1 MQLKDVMKKRVEVV
15 EPDTSLCEAARKM
28 STHNVTML
36 PVCDGRRVVGLL
48 TVRDLTIRATSQG
61 CDPRTGRVREVMM
74 LPAVYGREDQDISQ
88 AVDLMRRW
96 QLHRLPVL
104 DRQKRLVGVVS
115 LRDLCRENGSGT
127 RYKPASMESLFAP

>member
-1 MQLKDVMKKRVEVV
+1 MQLKDVMKKQVEVV

-28 STHNVTML
+28 SAHNVSML

-61 CDPRTGRVREVMM
+61 CDPHTGRVREVMM

-88 AVDLMRRW
+88 AVDLMQRW

-104 DRQKRLVGVVS
+104 DRRRRLVGVVS
-115 LRDLCRENGSGT
+115 LRDLCRENGST
-127 RYKPASMESLFAP
+127 ANHKPVSIESSYEP

>member
-1 MQLKDVMKKRVEVV
+1 MQLKDVMKKQVEVV

-28 STHNVTML
+28 SAHNVSML
-36 PVCDGRRVVGLL
+36 PVCDGRRIVGLL

-61 CDPRTGRVREVMM
+61 CDPHTGRVREVMM

-88 AVDLMRRW
+88 AVDLMQRW

-104 DRQKRLVGVVS
+104 DRRRRLVGMVS
-115 LRDLCRENGSGT
+115 LRDLCRENGSTARG
-127 RYKPASMESLFAP
+127 KPVSMESLYVL

>member
-1 MQLKDVMKKRVEVV
+1 MQLKDVMKKQVEVV

-28 STHNVTML
+28 SAHNVSML

-61 CDPRTGRVREVMM
+61 CDPHTGRVREVMM
-74 LPAVYGREDQDISQ
+74 LPAVYGREDQEISQ
-88 AVDLMRRW
+88 ALDLMQRW

-104 DRQKRLVGVVS
+104 DRRRRLVGMVS
-115 LRDLCRENGSGT
+115 LRDLCRGNGSGAT
-127 RYKPASMESLFAP
+127 RRPVSIESLYAP

>member
-1 MQLKDVMKKRVEVV
+1 MQLKDVMKKHVEVV

-36 PVCDGRRVVGLL
+36 PVCDGRKVVGLL

-61 CDPRTGRVREVMM
+61 CDPHTGRVREVMM
-74 LPAVYGREDQDISQ
+74 LPAVYGREDQDVSQ
-88 AVDLMRRW
+88 AVDLMQRW

-104 DRQKRLVGVVS
+104 DRQRRLVGVVS
-115 LRDLCRENGSGT
+115 LRDLCRGNGGA
-127 RYKPASMESLFAP
+127 KPVSTESLYSL

>member
-1 MQLKDVMKKRVEVV
+1 MQLKDVMRKQVEVV
-15 EPDTSLCEAARKM
+15 GPDTSLCEAARKM
-28 STHNVTML
+28 TAHNVSML
-36 PVCDGRRVVGLL
+36 PVCDGHRVVGLL

-74 LPAVYGREDQDISQ
+74 LPAVYGREDQDVSQ

-104 DRQKRLVGVVS
+104 DRRRRLVGVVS
-115 LRDLCRENGSGT
+115 LRDLCSDNGNSGRRT
-127 RYKPASMESLFAP
+127 ACNMEASWEP